1 MDEATRR
8 EAIAAMLAA
17 AGVLG
22 PARAAADGAAKE
34 PVDWKAERQRVI
46 ACGLTEAEADC
57 WELVAKAT
65 GKFFELPKLHP
76 MDEMEVAL
84 AVHTIQHNLLSR
96 PAYRRYI
103 DRGKAEKA

>member
-1 MDEATRR
+1 MDETTRR
-8 EAIAAMLAA
+8 EAIAA
-17 AGVLG
+17 VLG
-22 PARAAADGAAKE
+22 AGLLGQARADGVVAAKE
-34 PVDWKAERQRVI
+34 PVDWKAERQRVT

-57 WELVAKAT
+57 WELLAKAT

-76 MDEMEVAL
+76 MDETEVAL

-96 PAYRRYI
+96 PAYRRYL